1 MQQPRPPLYFGGS
14 SEAAQDLAAEQVELY
29 LTWGEPPAA
38 VAEKIAQVREKAAR
52 QGRQVRFGIRL
63 HVIVRE
69 TSEEAWQAADRL
81 IAHLDDDTIARAQ
94 ASLARFDSVGQ
105 QRMAAL
111 HGGSRD
117 NLEVSPNLWAGVGLV
132 RGGAGTALVGD
143 GPTVA
148 ARVREYAELG
158 IDTFIFSGYPHLEES
173 YRVAE
178 LLFPPRRA
186 APGAARG
193 TRLCQPVR
201 RDGGQRHPAPAGRA
215 ELRAVGANDMSI
227 SKRLAERLAPWA
239 LPLVLLAVWQA
250 AVEFGWLSSRI
261 LPRPAPCS
269 RPAGRCCAAA
279 RSGSTWRSAAGA
291 RRSAFIGGAIGLV
304 LGFVTGLSKWGERFL
319 DSSVQMIR
327 NVPHLALIPLV
338 ILWFGID
345 ESAKIFLVSLG
356 TLFPIYLNT
365 YHGIR
370 GIDPGLLEM
379 ARSYGLSGFA
389 LFRQVILP
397 GALPSILV
405 GVRFALGFMWLTLI
419 VAETI
424 SASSGIG
431 YLAMN
436 AREFLQTDVVVL
448 AILLYAVLGKL
459 ADLAARGLERV
470 WLRWHPAYQVKGGG
484 A

>member
-1 MQQPRPPLYFGGS
+1 MS
-14 SEAAQDLAAEQVELY
+14 VSN
-29 LTWGEPPAA
+29 
-38 VAEKIAQVREKAAR
+38 KIAQ
-52 QGRQVRFGIRL
+52 
-63 HVIVRE
+63 
-69 TSEEAWQAADRL
+69 
-81 IAHLDDDTIARAQ
+81 
-94 ASLARFDSVGQ
+94 
-105 QRMAAL
+105 
-111 HGGSRD
+111 
-117 NLEVSPNLWAGVGLV
+117 
-132 RGGAGTALVGD
+132 
-143 GPTVA
+143 
-148 ARVREYAELG
+148 
-158 IDTFIFSGYPHLEES
+158 
-173 YRVAE
+173 
-178 LLFPPRRA
+178 
-186 APGAARG
+186 
-193 TRLCQPVR
+193 
-201 RDGGQRHPAPAGRA
+201 
-215 ELRAVGANDMSI
+215 
-227 SKRLAERLAPWA
+227 RLAPWA
-239 LPLVLLAVWQA
+239 LPVALLAIWQL
-250 AVEFGWLSSRI
+250 AVELGWLSSRI
-261 LPRPAPCS
+261 LPAPS
-269 RPAGRCCAAA
+269 AVVEAGYHLVL
-279 RSGSTWRSAAGA
+279 SGELWHHLAISTWRAAVG
-291 RRSAFIGGAIGLV
+291 FVIGGAIGLA
-304 LGFVTGLSKWGERFL
+304 LGLITGLSQWGERFL

-345 ESAKIFLVSLG
+345 ESAKIFLVALG

-370 GIDPGLLEM
+370 NIDPGLLEM

-424 SASSGIG
+424 SANAGIG

-470 WLRWHPAYQVKGGG
+470 WLRWHPAYQVKAGT